1 MNSGGWGYNPNKYLF
16 RNGKGWWMRVQPYD
30 PAKTERLAFN
40 MKTRDIEEARKRRD
54 EMIAS
59 NGWRFAR

>member
-1 MNSGGWGYNPNKYLF
+1 MNNGGWGQNPNKYLW
-16 RNGKGWWMRVQPYD
+16 RNGNGWWMRVQPYN
-30 PAKTERLAFN
+30 PQRTERLTFN
-40 MKTRDIEEARKRRD
+40 LKTRDLEEARRKRD